1 MTDHSKP
8 MNERSELTLQRL
20 EAALQRLLSGQPE
33 RTPNDGEIYISRINK
48 EAGLSDGAIYYY
60 KAFVEKARRC
70 VDSLKR
76 ENTNRPI
83 SNKISLQ
90 QIRKQRDEEKRL
102 KEKYRAQRDEIKMFC
117 DQVVAKNANLE
128 FSLFEALE
136 RIQRLE
142 DEIKAVK
149 VVGIN
154 QGRQQ

>member
-33 RTPNDGEIYISRINK
+33 RTPNDGRINISRINK
-48 EAGLSDGAIYYY
+48 EAGLSDGAVYYY
-60 KAFVEKARRC
+60 KSFIEKAQRSIEEFTRDNSDRP
-70 VDSLKR
+70 VVKKVSL
-76 ENTNRPI
+76 E
-83 SNKISLQ
+83 